1 MEKIN
6 MDIMMEIIED
16 MTKNIDNVM
25 GKLAISSSI
34 LRATFEYNEIVDK
47 ENSQAWQHNTLLSL
61 PRKIIVN

>member
-47 ENSQAWQHNTLLSL
+47 ENSQA
-61 PRKIIVN
+61 